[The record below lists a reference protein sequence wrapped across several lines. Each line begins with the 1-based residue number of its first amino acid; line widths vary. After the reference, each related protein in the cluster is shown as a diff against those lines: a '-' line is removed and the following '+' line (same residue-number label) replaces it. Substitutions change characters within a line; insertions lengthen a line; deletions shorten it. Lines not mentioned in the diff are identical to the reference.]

1 MRLRQQPEQHQFQDG
16 NAALQHGACQY
27 VTSSQEFTG
36 VVPSVHFFAADDME
50 PNFTLSTMDRVLD
63 RSEL

>member
-1 MRLRQQPEQHQFQDG
+1 MHPRQQPQQHQFQHG

-27 VTSSQEFTG
+27 VMSSQEFTG
-36 VVPSVHFFAADDME
+36 VVPSVHFFAADDTE
-50 PNFTLSTMDRVLD
+50 PNFTLATTDRVLD